1 MAIKFLGYWE
11 DKTSISER
19 MKSPKEYAIF
29 LEKVHSEHSEYL
41 QDEMPKES
49 LKKFFKSLVEPYG
62 YVVVED
68 DQQAG

>member
-11 DKTSISER
+11 DKTPVSEY
-19 MKSPKEYAIF
+19 MKDPKEFAV
-29 LEKVHSEHSEYL
+29 LLAKVHSEHSEYL

-68 DQQAG
+68 DQRAG